1 MTTQGQPHYFLPEW
15 IVNSNEVIDCDVCV
29 YGGTSAGVIAACAAA
44 RMGRSVVLLQPGKHL
59 GGMTSGG
66 LGETDFGRQHVIGGM
81 SRQFYHAV
89 GRRYGKTE
97 EWHFEPHVATAV
109 FTRLI
114 ADAGVPVRLC
124 QYIDKV
130 QCEGNQIKSI
140 KMLGGLTVTARVF
153 IDSSYEGDLLARAGV
168 RFTVGRESCSVYNE
182 KLNGIQVREQH
193 QFSHP
198 VDPYVIEGVPASGLL
213 PNIEAEDLT
222 KKIGQGD
229 KRVQAYNF
237 RMCMTDDPAIKIPWA
252 KPAGFDPRQYVLA
265 TRWFNSEK
273 DKYNEHLNT
282 GDPSRPRKFDV
293 FPNKTPGGFRKTDT
307 NNHGAISS
315 DFIGA
320 NWAWPEAD
328 YVTRERIFQ
337 AHYTYQ
343 QGYYWHVANDPAI
356 PARYRDAYSTWGLPR
371 DEFLET
377 GHWPHQ
383 LYVRE
388 ARRMVS
394 DYVITE
400 HDCTKVVRATDSVG
414 MGSYTMDSHNCTRF
428 VTIVNG
434 KPCVR
439 NEGDVQ
445 VPPTDP
451 YPVSL
456 RAIVPRASECA
467 NLIVPVCFSA
477 SHIAYGSARME
488 PVFMVLGES
497 AAHIADMAIADRVA
511 VQAVDYSTLR
521 ARLLKAN
528 QVLELPS
535 SKPSN

>member
-1 MTTQGQPHYFLPEW
+1 MPQLSRPHYFLPEW
-15 IVNSNEVIDCDVCV
+15 IRNTSDSLNVDICIYC
-29 YGGTSAGVIAACAAA
+29 GTSAGVVAACAAA

-59 GGMTSGG
+59 GGMSSGG
-66 LGETDFGRQHVIGGM
+66 LGETDFGKQHVIGGM

-89 GRRYGKTE
+89 GTHYGKVE

-109 FTRLI
+109 FKQMI
-114 ADAGVPVRLC
+114 ADAGVSVRFC
-124 QYIDKV
+124 QYIDAV
-130 QCEGNQIKSI
+130 QREGNRIKSVT
-140 KMLGGLTVTARVF
+140 MLGGLKVAARVF
-153 IDSSYEGDLLARAGV
+153 MDTSYEGDLLARAGV
-168 RFTVGRESCSVYNE
+168 KFTVGREACSVYGE
-182 KLNGIQVREQH
+182 ALNGIQVREQH

-198 VDPYVIEGVPASGLL
+198 VDPYVVEGVPSSGLL
-213 PNIEAEDLT
+213 PQIEAEDLT
-222 KKIGQGD
+222 AKKGLGD

-237 RMCMTDDPAIKIPWA
+237 RMCMTDDPALKIPWP
-252 KPAGFDPRQYVLA
+252 KPAGFDPKQYVLA
-265 TRWFNSEK
+265 TRWFNGEK
-273 DKYNEHLNT
+273 DQYNEQIYPDKDKT
-282 GDPSRPRKFDV
+282 RPRKFDV
-293 FPNKTPGGFRKTDT
+293 FPNKTPGGHRKTDT
-307 NNHGAISS
+307 NNHGPISS

-328 YVTRERIFQ
+328 YATREKLFQ
-337 AHYTYQ
+337 AHVTYQ
-343 QGYYWHVANDPAI
+343 QGFYWHMANDPAI
-356 PARYRDAYSTWGLPR
+356 PARYREAYGHWGLPS

-388 ARRMVS
+388 ARRMVGE
-394 DYVITE
+394 YVITE
-400 HDCTKVVRATDSVG
+400 HDCTKVVRAQDSVG

-428 VTIVNG
+428 VKVENG
-434 KPCVR
+434 KARVI

-456 RAIVPRASECA
+456 RAIVPRAGECD

-497 AAHIADMAIADRVA
+497 AANIADLAIDGTTS
-511 VQAVDYSTLR
+511 VQSVDYPTLR
-521 ARLLKAN
+521 ARLLKAG
-528 QVLELPS
+528 QVLELP
-535 SKPSN
+535 K